1 VPRQKPTP
9 AQTLGRRRRAVTF
22 TRDERGAALVE
33 LALAMPFLLLMLFGL
48 MEFAVAFW
56 VRHTVTHAAREGAR
70 FAIVRG
76 SDNASPADDAAV
88 ATYVRSR
95 VPLESVQV
103 TTTWP
108 TTKAPG
114 AVVRVRVAYPYQP
127 LTGFNVIGPV
137 TIASTSEMVISY

>member
-1 VPRQKPTP
+1 VPRRSPTRARP
-9 AQTLGRRRRAVTF
+9 LGRQRRAITF
-22 TRDERGAALVE
+22 TSDERGAALVE
-33 LALAMPFLLLMLFGL
+33 FALAMPFLLLMLFGI

-76 SDNASPADDAAV
+76 GDSASPADDAAV

-95 VPLESVQV
+95 VPLETVQV

-127 LTGFNVIGPV
+127 VTGFGVIGPV